1 MRFIGYLF
9 LKDNTLNIS
18 PEELLELAKAIQAA
32 HAKVEIDKS
41 TAVVEPPE
49 SSLPILKVE
58 QFAEEKM
65 QAIEVMY
72 CPPEYDDLHGERM
85 SELEIRK
92 MVDNFNE
99 NINNVQG
106 NLGHI
111 KNTKQ
116 FKPIKAWVN
125 EVECMIGDNLVAEGT
140 PLVKIQFYDQALFEA
155 RKSGKLKGLSIGALG
170 RSVEKE

>member
-1 MRFIGYLF
+1 
-9 LKDNTLNIS
+9 LNLS
-18 PEELLELAKAIQAA
+18 PEEFIALSKALQQSPT
-32 HAKVEIDKS
+32 KVEIDKS
-41 TAVVEPPE
+41 TIPADKTEE
-49 SSLPILKVE
+49 SLPILKVE

-116 FKPIKAWVN
+116 FKPVKAWVN
-125 EVECMIGDNLVAEGT
+125 EVDCMIGDNLVTEGT
-140 PLVKIQFYDQALFEA
+140 PLVKIQFYDRDLFEA
-155 RKSGKLKGLSIGALG
+155 RKNGVLKGLSIGALG